1 MNRFVPSTLIGLLAV
16 GTLISGGA
24 LASATTPPPDSSLPG
39 SVPSETTLVAPLP
52 APVPLSTTT
61 SLPLFGAQL
70 TIDITAG
77 PGGVLASVAV
87 NPADGYTAT
96 EVRPN
101 EVVFVNAAGTA
112 TVEVKARNGGQRI
125 EATAVSLDD
134 LVAGG
139 GTGGWS
145 GDVFGSG
152 TITTVG
158 FSVVKAADGTPDI
171 TGITVSDPS
180 AEIGSVE
187 RTDEGVRLAIRF
199 VNGGQSRVLSVRVS
213 VGNDDHGDDHND
225 EGGAQIRVSLSKL
238 KGVAVAAAE
247 AAGSHTWS
255 GTLCNGSG
263 ASITY
268 IVGEDGS
275 ISDVVANPA
284 AESSRLD
291 GRSKADVR
299 FSQAERVRIRVG
311 SNDGQIKVSVD
322 EKFRCDSP
330 DPTLN
335 TPVSTTP
342 DEVSDDDHGD
352 DHGDHHGDGKK
363 GDRRDKDKD
372 FTTTTTTIAGSDT
385 TTSAPTDS
393 APAASNTSG
402 NRRSGGDGGGNGGG
416 GNDGGKGDGGDD

>member
-16 GTLISGGA
+16 GTLIGGGA
-24 LASATTPPPDSSLPG
+24 VVAATAPPPDSSVPPSSVSPEAALVPPPDTTSVALP
-39 SVPSETTLVAPLP
+39 P

-70 TIDITAG
+70 TIDITTG

-87 NPADGYTAT
+87 NPADGYTAI

-139 GTGGWS
+139 GAGGWS
-145 GDVFGSG
+145 GDVFGTG

-158 FSVVKAADGTPDI
+158 FSVVKTADGTPDI

-213 VGNDDHGDDHND
+213 VGGDDHD
-225 EGGAQIRVSLSKL
+225 DDDDGGARIRVSLSKL
-238 KGVAVAAAE
+238 KGVAVAAAD

-268 IVGEDGS
+268 VVGEDGS

-284 AESSRLD
+284 AESNRLD
-291 GRSKADVR
+291 GDSKADVR
-299 FSQAERVRIRVG
+299 FSKDERVRIRVR

-342 DEVSDDDHGD
+342 DDESGEDEDHGD
-352 DHGDHHGDGKK
+352 NRGDGKK
-363 GDRRDKDKD
+363 RDRGDKPEDA
-372 FTTTTTTIAGSDT
+372 TTPSVQEPDT
-385 TTSAPTDS
+385 TASAPT
-393 APAASNTSG
+393 ASSDSG
-402 NRRSGGDGGGNGGG
+402 NRTGGGKRGGDNG
-416 GNDGGKGDGGDD
+416 DGGKGDHDDD

>member
-24 LASATTPPPDSSLPG
+24 FASATTLPPDSS
-39 SVPSETTLVAPLP
+39 VPPETTVVPPDTTLVAPPP

-70 TIDITAG
+70 TIDITSG

-139 GTGGWS
+139 GAGGWS
-145 GDVFGSG
+145 GDVFGTG

-158 FSVVKAADGTPDI
+158 FSVIKNADGTPDI
-171 TGITVSDPS
+171 TGISVSDPS
-180 AEIGSVE
+180 AEVGSVE
-187 RTDEGVRLAIRF
+187 RTDEGVRLSIRF

-213 VGNDDHGDDHND
+213 VGGDDDDDD
-225 EGGAQIRVSLSKL
+225 EGGARIRVSLSKL
-238 KGVAVAAAE
+238 KGVATAAAE
-247 AAGSHTWS
+247 AAGSHSWT

-268 IVGEDGS
+268 VVGEDGS
-275 ISDVVANPA
+275 ISDVVPNPP
-284 AESSRLD
+284 AESNRLD

-299 FSQAERVRIRVG
+299 FSQDERVRIRVR

-342 DEVSDDDHGD
+342 DDESDDDDHDDDHGD
-352 DHGDHHGDGKK
+352 KSGDKSGDKEW
-363 GDRRDKDKD
+363 R
-372 FTTTTTTIAGSDT
+372 
-385 TTSAPTDS
+385 
-393 APAASNTSG
+393 
-402 NRRSGGDGGGNGGG
+402 
-416 GNDGGKGDGGDD
+416 